1 MGKRG
6 TKPTPTAILGM
17 RDSWRAKDRKNEP
30 VARRGFPLR
39 PFFLDGDEL
48 ASVEWERICDELD
61 SMGILYLADSMS
73 IAGYCE
79 AAAEFQ
85 RLAQTVRE
93 EGHTSVTDKGN
104 VIQHPLVGAKNK
116 AAERMLKFACQ
127 FGLTPS
133 ARASIEVGNK
143 HGSGDE
149 DEKNFAAG

>member
-1 MGKRG
+1 
-6 TKPTPTAILGM
+6 M
-17 RDSWRAKDRKNEP
+17 RPA
-30 VARRGFPLR
+30 
-39 PFFLDGDEL
+39 FLDDDDL
-48 ASVEWERICDELD
+48 ACSEWERICDELD
-61 SMGILYLADSMS
+61 RMKILYLADAMS
-73 IAGYCE
+73 IAAYCE

-85 RLAQTVRE
+85 RLAQAVRE

-133 ARASIEVGNK
+133 ARTSIDATN
-143 HGSGDE
+143 GSGVGDE